1 MWILAQ
7 NPVHFLMKIRFVIQ
21 RLVSSNISDNFS
33 IILLQ
38 MVSIKLLKISSSLV
52 ATLEVNQTC
61 NRSNKTNFHKKIHG
75 ILGYKPHSFSTV
87 NK

>member
-1 MWILAQ
+1 MRTPAQ
-7 NPVHFLMKIRFVIQ
+7 NPVHLPMKIRLAIQ

-38 MVSIKLLKISSSLV
+38 MVLIKLLKISSSLV
-52 ATLEVNQTC
+52 AALEVNQTC
-61 NRSNKTNFHKKIHG
+61 NRSNKTNPHEKIHG
-75 ILGYKPHSFSTV
+75 IPGRKPHSPSTV

>member
-1 MWILAQ
+1 MRILAQ
-7 NPVHFLMKIRFVIQ
+7 NPVHFLMKIRFAIQ

-38 MVSIKLLKISSSLV
+38 MVLIKLLKISSSLV
-52 ATLEVNQTC
+52 AALEVNQTC
-61 NRSNKTNFHKKIHG
+61 NRSNKTNFHEKIHG
-75 ILGYKPHSFSTV
+75 ILGCKPHSFSTV